1 MKNYKLLF
9 ILPLFLLL
17 GSCIFDNDNDEPMSY
32 LFVEG
37 FTQVNGVLISGPEPP
52 ALQIDFP
59 TYRFDEDL
67 NTLNG
72 IINFNINK
80 DLKFIYGGGECL
92 SGTAGSGC
100 ASGLTGVYEIP
111 FENSSFE
118 VLKIEDNGTI
128 RFIYDDEVYSLAVY
142 EERSVVTSYLDTT
155 DVDGVNS
162 ISVITS
168 THTISNFGFID
179 EEDILSW
186 EW

>member
-9 ILPLFLLL
+9 ILPLLLLL
-17 GSCIFDNDNDEPMSY
+17 GSCIFDNDDDEPKSY
-32 LFVEG
+32 LFIES
-37 FTQVNGVLISGPEPP
+37 FTETDGVLISGPEPP

-59 TYRFDEDL
+59 TYRYDEDL
-67 NTLNG
+67 HTLNG
-72 IINFNINK
+72 IIDFQLNK
-80 DLKFIYGGGECL
+80 NLKFILGGGECL

-100 ASGLTGVYEIP
+100 ASGLSGVNEIP
-111 FENSSFE
+111 FEHSSFE
-118 VLKIEDNGTI
+118 VLKIEDDGTI

-142 EERSVVTSYLDTT
+142 EERSVVTSYMDTT

-162 ISVITS
+162 ISEITS